1 LASIWFSIKIHNLIR
16 VFSTFISL
24 EQDQFG
30 FDFTLKFKTD

>member
-1 LASIWFSIKIHNLIR
+1 
-16 VFSTFISL
+16 L